1 MQMTLQD
8 ISKMYRMSC
17 IVSKPTF
24 RICQKQRSRSA
35 SQAAKLISAFVF
47 ATRLVQFIYFLN
59 PKFSA
64 SSRLLCL
71 YSSVCVRK
79 PHCWFSHDA
88 AQMFLAKKICYCICR
103 RAYTFMNHISGST
116 QGALNPSR
124 HHSTIVD
131 WDVKVTYIER

>member
-1 MQMTLQD
+1 
-8 ISKMYRMSC
+8 MSC
-17 IVSKPTF
+17 IVRKPTF
-24 RICQKQRSRSA
+24 RMYAKTKEQISFTV
-35 SQAAKLISAFVF
+35 AAKLISAFVF

-71 YSSVCVRK
+71 YSSVCVEPVRK

-88 AQMFLAKKICYCICR
+88 AQMFSAKICYCICR
-103 RAYTFMNHISGST
+103 RAYTFMNDISGST

-131 WDVKVTYIER
+131 WDVKVTNIER